1 MNEECR
7 RCRVRGYLS
16 SGNWKA
22 FCCDYAWI
30 TGKCRSALPKREDGL
45 CPGYEPGRRIHADV
59 KRHDVPLRRTPPRP
73 AMKYDA
79 DKMME
84 LYRLGL
90 SDGAIGRIIGC
101 DKSTVQGWRTRN
113 ALTPNY
119 RPTKGGKENG
129 RAEAE

>member
-1 MNEECR
+1 
-7 RCRVRGYLS
+7 
-16 SGNWKA
+16 
-22 FCCDYAWI
+22 
-30 TGKCRSALPKREDGL
+30 
-45 CPGYEPGRRIHADV
+45 
-59 KRHDVPLRRTPPRP
+59 
-73 AMKYDA
+73 MKYDA

-119 RPTKGGKENG
+119 RPTKGRE
-129 RAEAE
+129 